1 MNLDYDVYKKSIGP
15 KDLYHLMHF
24 CLSSVMPVQASQ
36 SVIEPEGLYQ
46 NIIGFSDFLLGSAA
60 VIGASAFDPFS
71 QLHRPDQIGF
81 TMNLLRDVSIRHT
94 DTVRFV
100 SIAST
105 EGWQCVHFRQYL
117 CAMVA
122 LYTLTGIEAFQK
134 IKLIHH
140 RHLIPFLQGIGE
152 A

>member
-15 KDLYHLMHF
+15 EDLYHLMHF

-46 NIIGFSDFLLGSAA
+46 NIIGFSDLLFGSTP
-60 VIGASAFDPFS
+60 VIGSSAFDPFS

-140 RHLIPFLQGIGE
+140 RHLIPLLQGIGE

>member
-1 MNLDYDVYKKSIGP
+1 MGP
-15 KDLYHLMHF
+15 EDLYHLMHF
-24 CLSSVMPVQASQ
+24 RFSSVMPVQASQ
-36 SVIEPEGLYQ
+36 SVVEPEGLYQ
-46 NIIGFSDFLLGSAA
+46 NIIGFPDLLLGSAA

-81 TMNLLRDVSIRHT
+81 TVDLLRDVRIRHT
-94 DTVRFV
+94 DAVCFV

-122 LYTLTGIEAFQK
+122 LYALTGIEAFQK

-140 RHLIPFLQGIGE
+140 RHLIPLLQGIGK

>member
-15 KDLYHLMHF
+15 EDLYHLMHF

-60 VIGASAFDPFS
+60 VIGASAFDSFS
-71 QLHRPDQIGF
+71 QLHCPDQIGF
-81 TMNLLRDVSIRHT
+81 TTDLLWYIGIRHT

-105 EGWQCVHFRQYL
+105 EGSAYISASTFAQWLLSTLSQ
-117 CAMVA
+117 A
-122 LYTLTGIEAFQK
+122 LK
-134 IKLIHH
+134 PSRKSN
-140 RHLIPFLQGIGE
+140 
-152 A
+152 

>member
-15 KDLYHLMHF
+15 EDLYHLMHF

-36 SVIEPEGLYQ
+36 SVVEPEGLHQ
-46 NIIGFSDFLLGSAA
+46 NIIGFSDLLFGSTP
-60 VIGASAFDPFS
+60 VIRSSAFDPFS
-71 QLHRPDQIGF
+71 KLHRPDQIGF
-81 TMNLLRDVSIRHT
+81 TVDLLRNVCIRHT

-140 RHLIPFLQGIGE
+140 RHLIPLLQGIGE

>member
-1 MNLDYDVYKKSIGP
+1 MNSDYDVYKKSIGP
-15 KDLYHLMHF
+15 EDLYHLMHF

-36 SVIEPEGLYQ
+36 SVVEPEGLYQ
-46 NIIGFSDFLLGSAA
+46 NIIGFSDLLFGSTP
-60 VIGASAFDPFS
+60 VIGSSAFDPFS

-81 TMNLLRDVSIRHT
+81 TVDLLRNVCIRHT

-105 EGWQCVHFRQYL
+105 EGRQCVHFRQYL
-117 CAMVA
+117 GAMVA

-140 RHLIPFLQGIGE
+140 RHLIPLLQGIGE

>member
-1 MNLDYDVYKKSIGP
+1 
-15 KDLYHLMHF
+15 MHF

-94 DTVRFV
+94 D
-100 SIAST
+100 IP
-105 EGWQCVHFRQYL
+105 
-117 CAMVA
+117 MV
-122 LYTLTGIEAFQK
+122 TLVGNC
-134 IKLIHH
+134 
-140 RHLIPFLQGIGE
+140 
-152 A
+152 

>member
-15 KDLYHLMHF
+15 EDLYHLMHF

-46 NIIGFSDFLLGSAA
+46 NIIGFSDLLFGSTP
-60 VIGASAFDPFS
+60 VIGSSAFDPFS

-100 SIAST
+100 RIAST

-140 RHLIPFLQGIGE
+140 RHLIPLLQGIGE

>member
-46 NIIGFSDFLLGSAA
+46 NIIGFSDLLFGSTP
-60 VIGASAFDPFS
+60 VIGSSAFDPFS
-71 QLHRPDQIGF
+71 QLHCPDQIGF

-117 CAMVA
+117 CTMVA
-122 LYTLTGIEAFQK
+122 LYALTGIEAFQK

-140 RHLIPFLQGIGE
+140 RHLIPLLQGIGE

>member
-1 MNLDYDVYKKSIGP
+1 
-15 KDLYHLMHF
+15 MHF
-24 CLSSVMPVQASQ
+24 CLPSVMPVQASQ
-36 SVIEPEGLYQ
+36 SVVEPEGLYQ
-46 NIIGFSDFLLGSAA
+46 NIIGFSDLLLGSAA

-71 QLHRPDQIGF
+71 PLHRPDQIGF
-81 TMNLLRDVSIRHT
+81 TVDLLRDVRIRHT

-105 EGWQCVHFRQYL
+105 EGWQCIHFRQYL
-117 CAMVA
+117 CTMVA

-140 RHLIPFLQGIGE
+140 RHLIPLLQGIGE

>member
-15 KDLYHLMHF
+15 GDLYHLMHF
-24 CLSSVMPVQASQ
+24 RFSSVMPVQASQ
-36 SVIEPEGLYQ
+36 SVVEPEGLYQ
-46 NIIGFSDFLLGSAA
+46 NIIGFSDLLLGSAP
-60 VIGASAFDPFS
+60 VIGSSAFDPFS
-71 QLHRPDQIGF
+71 QLHCPDQIGF
-81 TMNLLRDVSIRHT
+81 TMDLLRDVCIRHT

-140 RHLIPFLQGIGE
+140 RHLIPLLQGIGE

>member
-36 SVIEPEGLYQ
+36 SVVEPEGLYQ

-60 VIGASAFDPFS
+60 VIGASAFDSFS
-71 QLHRPDQIGF
+71 QLHCPDQIGF
-81 TMNLLRDVSIRHT
+81 TTDLLWYIGIRHT

-100 SIAST
+100 ASLPPKVGSAYISAST
-105 EGWQCVHFRQYL
+105 FAQWLLSTLSQ
-117 CAMVA
+117 A
-122 LYTLTGIEAFQK
+122 LK
-134 IKLIHH
+134 PSRKSN
-140 RHLIPFLQGIGE
+140 
-152 A
+152 

>member
-46 NIIGFSDFLLGSAA
+46 NIIGFSDLLFGSTP
-60 VIGASAFDPFS
+60 VIGSSAFDPFS

-140 RHLIPFLQGIGE
+140 RHLIPLLQGIGE

>member
-15 KDLYHLMHF
+15 EDLYHLMHF

-36 SVIEPEGLYQ
+36 SVVEPEGLHQ
-46 NIIGFSDFLLGSAA
+46 NIIGFSDLLFGSTP
-60 VIGASAFDPFS
+60 VIGSSAFDPFS
-71 QLHRPDQIGF
+71 KLHRPDQIGF
-81 TMNLLRDVSIRHT
+81 TVDLLRNVCIRHT

-105 EGWQCVHFRQYL
+105 EGWQRVHFRQYL

-140 RHLIPFLQGIGE
+140 RHLIPLLQGIGE

>member
-60 VIGASAFDPFS
+60 VI
-71 QLHRPDQIGF
+71 
-81 TMNLLRDVSIRHT
+81 SILGPGM
-94 DTVRFV
+94 
-100 SIAST
+100 A
-105 EGWQCVHFRQYL
+105 
-117 CAMVA
+117 
-122 LYTLTGIEAFQK
+122 
-134 IKLIHH
+134 
-140 RHLIPFLQGIGE
+140 
-152 A
+152 

>member
-15 KDLYHLMHF
+15 EDLYHLMHF

-46 NIIGFSDFLLGSAA
+46 NIIGFSDLLLGSAA

-71 QLHRPDQIGF
+71 QLHCPDQIGF
-81 TMNLLRDVSIRHT
+81 TTDLLWYIGIRHT

-105 EGWQCVHFRQYL
+105 EGWQRVHFRQYL
-117 CAMVA
+117 GAMVA

-134 IKLIHH
+134 IKPIHH
-140 RHLIPFLQGIGE
+140 RHLIPLLQGIGE

>member
-15 KDLYHLMHF
+15 EDLYHLMHF

-71 QLHRPDQIGF
+71 QLHCPDQIGF
-81 TMNLLRDVSIRHT
+81 TTDLL
-94 DTVRFV
+94 
-100 SIAST
+100 
-105 EGWQCVHFRQYL
+105 WY
-117 CAMVA
+117 MVYA
-122 LYTLTGIEAFQK
+122 
-134 IKLIHH
+134 
-140 RHLIPFLQGIGE
+140 IPIQSVL
-152 A
+152 

>member
-15 KDLYHLMHF
+15 GDLYHLMHF
-24 CLSSVMPVQASQ
+24 RFSSVMQVQASQ
-36 SVIEPEGLYQ
+36 SVVEPEGLYQ
-46 NIIGFSDFLLGSAA
+46 NINGFSDLHLA

-71 QLHRPDQIGF
+71 QLHCPDQIGF
-81 TMNLLRDVSIRHT
+81 TTDLLWYIGICHP

-117 CAMVA
+117 GAMVA

-140 RHLIPFLQGIGE
+140 RHLIPLLQGIGE

>member
-46 NIIGFSDFLLGSAA
+46 NIIGFSDLLFGSTP
-60 VIGASAFDPFS
+60 VIGTSAFDPFS

-140 RHLIPFLQGIGE
+140 RHLIPLLQGIGE

>member
-15 KDLYHLMHF
+15 GDLYHLMHF
-24 CLSSVMPVQASQ
+24 RFSSVMPVQASQ

-46 NIIGFSDFLLGSAA
+46 NIIGFSDLLFGSTP
-60 VIGASAFDPFS
+60 VIGSSAFDPFS
-71 QLHRPDQIGF
+71 QLHCPDQIGF

-117 CAMVA
+117 CTMVA
-122 LYTLTGIEAFQK
+122 LYALTGIEAFQK

-140 RHLIPFLQGIGE
+140 RHLIPLLQGIGK

>member
-15 KDLYHLMHF
+15 EDLYHLMHF

-46 NIIGFSDFLLGSAA
+46 NIIGFSDLLLGSAA

-71 QLHRPDQIGF
+71 QLHCPDQIGF
-81 TMNLLRDVSIRHT
+81 TTDLLWYIGIRHT

-105 EGWQCVHFRQYL
+105 EGRQCVHFRQYL
-117 CAMVA
+117 SAMVA
-122 LYTLTGIEAFQK
+122 IYTLTGIEAFQK

-140 RHLIPFLQGIGE
+140 RHLIPLLQGIGE

>member
-15 KDLYHLMHF
+15 EDLYHLMHF

-46 NIIGFSDFLLGSAA
+46 KIIGFSDLLLGSAP
-60 VIGASAFDPFS
+60 VIRSSAFDPFS
-71 QLHRPDQIGF
+71 KLHRPDQIGF
-81 TMNLLRDVSIRHT
+81 TVDLLRNVCIRHT

-122 LYTLTGIEAFQK
+122 LYTLTGIEAFQE

-140 RHLIPFLQGIGE
+140 SHLIPLLQGIGK

>member
-15 KDLYHLMHF
+15 EDLYHLMHF

-36 SVIEPEGLYQ
+36 SVVEPEGLYQ
-46 NIIGFSDFLLGSAA
+46 NIIGFSDLLFGSTP
-60 VIGASAFDPFS
+60 VIGSSAFDPFS

>member
-46 NIIGFSDFLLGSAA
+46 NIIGFSDLLFGSTP
-60 VIGASAFDPFS
+60 VIRSSAFDPFS
-71 QLHRPDQIGF
+71 KLHRPDQIGF

-117 CAMVA
+117 SAMVA

-140 RHLIPFLQGIGE
+140 RHLIPLLQGIGE

>member
-15 KDLYHLMHF
+15 GDLYHLMHF

-71 QLHRPDQIGF
+71 QLHCPDQIGF
-81 TMNLLRDVSIRHT
+81 TTDLLWYIGIRHT

-105 EGWQCVHFRQYL
+105 EGWQRTFPPVPLRNGCSLHS
-117 CAMVA
+117 
-122 LYTLTGIEAFQK
+122 
-134 IKLIHH
+134 H
-140 RHLIPFLQGIGE
+140 RH
-152 A
+152 